1 MSMDYLRGLS
11 PFNQLPART
20 HSGQNTHTHTLAH
33 HVAPNWTTFTN
44 YSWCATESWCCSP
57 GDPQMRH
64 FPPPCDK
71 VSLRKVRRDVISWC
85 CSVCTWDKRLLL
97 AFAPYVFANSL
108 TVNWKDWGLKA
119 PTPGWEGLTWQGIF
133 FRCFRRLGISI
144 NMLISGFLWC
154 FGEVVIEMFSQRNRK
169 LEVKT
174 RKSCKKEKDGWLF
187 KAWNNLE
194 KVY

>member
-11 PFNQLPART
+11 PFNQLPARM
-20 HSGQNTHTHTLAH
+20 HSGQTTHTHLLIMWPRIEPLSLIIH
-33 HVAPNWTTFTN
+33 DV
-44 YSWCATESWCCSP
+44 
-57 GDPQMRH
+57 PQKVDAVLPVTH
-64 FPPPCDK
+64 KWGTFPPPCDK

-154 FGEVVIEMFSQRNRK
+154 FGEVVIKMFSQRNRK
-169 LEVKT
+169 LEVKK
-174 RKSCKKEKDGWLF
+174 RKSCKKENDGWLF